1 MIGKSKEILIGIYYV
16 IHHRISLFVLQKDTN
31 NQISHNDKN

>member
-16 IHHRISLFVLQKDTN
+16 IHNRISLLVLQKNTN
-31 NQISHNDKN
+31 NQIPHNDKN